1 MLTAC
6 SAVSGLICSP
16 VLVDT
21 QSAERARLFAVFN
34 AKVQATGR
42 MTPTSALQVNS
53 KAFKARIKDGEEL
66 LRLWHGGELAKAADK
81 VVDAEKALL
90 IK

>member
-1 MLTAC
+1 
-6 SAVSGLICSP
+6 
-16 VLVDT
+16 
-21 QSAERARLFAVFN
+21 
-34 AKVQATGR
+34 